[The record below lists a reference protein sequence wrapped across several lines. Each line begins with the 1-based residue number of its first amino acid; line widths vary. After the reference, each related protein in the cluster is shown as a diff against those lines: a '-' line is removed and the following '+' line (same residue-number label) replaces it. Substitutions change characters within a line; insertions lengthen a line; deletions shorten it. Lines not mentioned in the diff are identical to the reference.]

1 MKHIKKKLARIIS
14 LIKQN
19 KLLSLILI
27 LSLLLRFIGIYPG
40 YHTYHSDE
48 GMSYSSAIE
57 MIRNL
62 NLDPTRYDY
71 PSLIPEIHAV
81 LYVFLFI
88 PVFVLFN
95 SIFSAGVLP
104 AHSDNIIDLWQKIV
118 VINQQTMVIFWGR
131 YITAFFGVLVVLM
144 SYLVANFYFKDKR
157 IGLVAAFLTAVN
169 FRQVLNSHLGLP
181 DIYNAFFLLFSLF
194 TIGKLLER
202 DTLKNYLMSGT
213 GLALFFSTKFQI
225 FTLPAFLLVHLI
237 LTWKRTKS
245 KSVFSLLKSF
255 FRKEVLL
262 SALLA
267 LFIVLIINHY
277 HLVRFEKFRAINS
290 YNLLKYGFGTKALNF
305 FPLSYLYHVGIGQLI
320 SATIVLGLIIGLRQR
335 FIKSFILISPLIPFF
350 FLFIY
355 YTRGGY
361 YVRNFV
367 TVAPVLLIFAGVF
380 SVWFWE
386 AFKKRLNLSLN
397 TNLAILLTTIAI
409 SITQFQNSLISS
421 VAYLRPWEYVSAR
434 NFASANI
441 PEKSTIV
448 SHPWDMYPR
457 DKNYSVV
464 PLEPSTI
471 YSLQEMQEEGAQYG
485 FLNLDWLTLSS
496 YWWMNR
502 TTADSI
508 KFWEKPND
516 LLSNTY
522 GSVNSRELASFAIAA
537 FVKPWQAP
545 DMNILIVKIPKPLD
559 FENKKEVKR
568 FRFDNKND
576 LNGWFLIDGNEAIA
590 KKIYFDPDVGKEEKG
605 SLKIENGPRQYP
617 LILATSPVIPLEDGK
632 AVLVDGWLKTSEV
645 LLKKARDGYLRVD
658 FYNGDPGKIGL
669 LTKYSYAS
677 LSSRMFG
684 SDDWVEKKISVIPP
698 KNTKFMT
705 VSVGTNGGTGLW
717 ADDISVY
724 FSENQITDPKTKPP
738 YIDYHFDID
747 ILFPYSQGGL

>member
-1 MKHIKKKLARIIS
+1 MKKLKKKLAHLAI
-14 LIKQN
+14 LVKQN
-19 KLLSLILI
+19 KLLSLIL
-27 LSLLLRFIGIYPG
+27 LLALLLRFIGIYPG

-144 SYLVANFYFKDKR
+144 SYLVANLYFKDKR
-157 IGLVAAFLTAVN
+157 IGLVTAFLTAVN

-181 DIYNAFFLLFSLF
+181 DIYNAFFWLLSIYAIGRLF
-194 TIGKLLER
+194 QKLSF
-202 DTLKNYLMSGT
+202 KNYILAGIS
-213 GLALFFSTKFQI
+213 LALFFSTKFQI
-225 FTLPAFLLVHLI
+225 FPVVSFILVHG
-237 LTWKRTKS
+237 
-245 KSVFSLLKSF
+245 
-255 FRKEVLL
+255 LL
-262 SALLA
+262 SWRRTRSRNPFNKFKYFIGREVILSAITAL
-267 LFIVLIINHY
+267 IVVLIINHY

-290 YNLLKYGFGTKALNF
+290 YNLLKYGFGTKVFNF
-305 FPLSYLYHVGIGQLI
+305 FPLSYLYHIGIGQFVSLAVI
-320 SATIVLGLIIGLRQR
+320 LGMMVAARR
-335 FIKSFILISPLIPFF
+335 KFIETLILILPIVP
-350 FLFIY
+350 FLFLFLY

-367 TVAPVLLIFAGVF
+367 SVTPIFLIFAGVF
-380 SVWFWE
+380 IVWFWE
-386 AFKKRLNLSLN
+386 SLLKKFKPGISVNLMIFITVIVISLPQ
-397 TNLAILLTTIAI
+397 L
-409 SITQFQNSLISS
+409 QNSLVSS
-421 VAYLRPWEYVSAR
+421 VSYLKPWEYVSAR
-434 NFASANI
+434 NFFSVNV

-457 DKNYSVV
+457 DKGYTVV
-464 PLEPSTI
+464 PLEPSTV

-502 TTADSI
+502 TTSDSI

-516 LLSNTY
+516 LLANTY
-522 GSVNSRELASFAIAA
+522 GGVNSQELASFAIAA

-545 DMNILIVKIPKPLD
+545 DMNILVVKIPEPLQL
-559 FENKKEVKR
+559 ENKKEVKK
-568 FRFDNKND
+568 FKFNKSD
-576 LNGWFLIDGNEAIA
+576 LDGWFLIDGSDEMP
-590 KKIYFDPDVGKEEKG
+590 KKIYFDPDVGKENKG
-605 SLKIENGPRQYP
+605 SIKIENGSRKYP
-617 LILATSPVIPLEDGK
+617 LIEAASPVIPLEEGK
-632 AVLVDGWLKTSEV
+632 AVEVDGWLKTSEV
-645 LLKKARDGYLRVD
+645 LVKKARDGYLRVD
-658 FYNGDPGKIGL
+658 FYKENPGKVGL
-669 LTKYSYAS
+669 LTKNIYGS
-677 LSSRMFG
+677 LSSRVFG
-684 SDDWVEKKISVIPP
+684 SNDWVEKKISVVPP
-698 KNTKFMT
+698 RDAKFMA
-705 VSVGTNGGTGLW
+705 VRAGTNGGTGLW
-717 ADDISVY
+717 LDDVSVY
-724 FSENQITDPKTKPP
+724 FSNDPVTDPKTKPP